1 MDSTCTS
8 QSFDDSCS
16 RTPRSRA
23 GSGVLTTEG
32 LLQNLH
38 LAETTSL
45 ETASYITSRPP
56 SSQGLASPAYLSPNL
71 SHSPGYLPS
80 LTQHQTSFSPLP
92 SEAAASGQEWFETEQ
107 PQVQGAPLLRLQ
119 PAYDEAGA
127 SAPSPPLPSTET
139 EAMSTVAV
147 SYDPAFTMATRSSFT
162 WPGTLPRR
170 PDPPGGRASHLFCL
184 AMMESSSGLMAP
196 HDLGP
201 YGSDASL
208 TSPGHSRSVTASP
221 PRTALTPEQREL
233 KRQRD
238 QARHNSKIQA
248 RSRRTDSVASSSSS
262 VYSPPVTLADMTSG
276 AASMPVYT
284 TTSPSQ
290 MPLLAE
296 PTAQQYLPPFSPP
309 LQDQSQAAMF
319 TNPYPSQS
327 YLPDYSYP
335 PSTAPS
341 LPSHYGQG
349 SVPLSANIWNPGSR
363 PLVQDPNLGMYPVP
377 PVLPPGPPD
386 ASRQVRVV
394 HSRPKPQCWD
404 HGCNGRQFSTFSN
417 LLRHQR
423 EKSGQTAKATCPY
436 CGAEFTRTTA
446 RNGHVAEKKCKRMKE
461 SPKQD

>member
-1 MDSTCTS
+1 
-8 QSFDDSCS
+8 
-16 RTPRSRA
+16 
-23 GSGVLTTEG
+23 
-32 LLQNLH
+32 
-38 LAETTSL
+38 
-45 ETASYITSRPP
+45 
-56 SSQGLASPAYLSPNL
+56 
-71 SHSPGYLPS
+71 
-80 LTQHQTSFSPLP
+80 
-92 SEAAASGQEWFETEQ
+92 
-107 PQVQGAPLLRLQ
+107 
-119 PAYDEAGA
+119 
-127 SAPSPPLPSTET
+127 
-139 EAMSTVAV
+139 MSTVAV
-147 SYDPAFTMATRSSFT
+147 SYDPAFTMGTRSSFT
-162 WPGTLPRR
+162 WPVI
-170 PDPPGGRASHLFCL
+170 
-184 AMMESSSGLMAP
+184 ESSSGLMAP

-309 LQDQSQAAMF
+309 LQDQNQSAMF

-335 PSTAPS
+335 ASTAPS
-341 LPSHYGQG
+341 LPSHYG
-349 SVPLSANIWNPGSR
+349 

-386 ASRQVRVV
+386 ASGQVRVV